1 MRQFLAKFAV
11 FLSFNQFRRFLFHLI
26 GKFNEKGIF
35 WFCQKRQKRLKR
47 RILTGKILKDKKG
60 GKTCRPSLSKIF
72 FDPLWA
78 VINNHI
84 QNFI

>member
-1 MRQFLAKFAV
+1 MRQFLAEFAV

-47 RILTGKILKDKKG
+47 RI
-60 GKTCRPSLSKIF
+60 
-72 FDPLWA
+72 FDPLWD

>member
-47 RILTGKILKDKKG
+47 WILKEKILRKQKG
-60 GKTCRPSLSKIF
+60 R
-72 FDPLWA
+72 
-78 VINNHI
+78 
-84 QNFI
+84 QNSAAIVYQRYF

>member
-1 MRQFLAKFAV
+1 MRQFLAELAV

-35 WFCQKRQKRLKR
+35 GFVKKDKRGEKTKLFE
-47 RILTGKILKDKKG
+47 LKILKDKKG
-60 GKTCRPSLSKIF
+60 GKTCRHSLSKIF
-72 FDPLWA
+72 FDPLWD

>member
-1 MRQFLAKFAV
+1 MRQFLAEFAV

-47 RILTGKILKDKKG
+47 RILTGKILKTKG
-60 GKTCRPSLSKIF
+60 AAKLAAIVYQRYF
-72 FDPLWA
+72 
-78 VINNHI
+78 
-84 QNFI
+84 